1 MRMQSF
7 RSRQYGAGL
16 WGTLFIL
23 AVIAFVALLMVKVVP
38 IYLNQM
44 KVAAVVKEVAQ
55 DPNIGSNASPHAI
68 YDTLQRHWDIED
80 IEDIRPRNIAIT
92 RSDVGETLSY
102 DYEARRHLFYNI
114 YIVIHFEGQQTLRG
128 GS

>member
-44 KVAAVVKEVAQ
+44 KVAAAVKEVAQ
-55 DPNIGSNASPHAI
+55 DPNIGSHASPHVI
-68 YDTLQRHWDIED
+68 YDILQRHWDIDD
-80 IEDIRPRNIAIT
+80 IEDIQPKDIAIT
-92 RSDVGETLSY
+92 RSNVGETLSY

-114 YIVIHFEGQQTLRG
+114 YIVVDFEGQQTLRG